1 METQA
6 LLTLV
11 STLDQRIVSDDV
23 VESWALMLKD
33 VAPLFAR
40 EAIEEHFRSKAD
52 TYLNVGHVLAGAK
65 RAALAQAE
73 RLVAEARIMDEAEWR
88 SDPQPVCEEHGL
100 RILSCDDCCS
110 LIHHQAGHMRD
121 DDRHSWAMAHV
132 YKAKEAW

>member
-1 METQA
+1 
-6 LLTLV
+6 
-11 STLDQRIVSDDV
+11 
-23 VESWALMLKD
+23 MLKD
-33 VAPLFAR
+33 VAPVFAR

-65 RAALAQAE
+65 RAALRQAE
-73 RLVAEARIMDEAEWR
+73 KLVAEARIMDEANWR
-88 SDPQPVCEEHGL
+88 SGPQPICEEHDL

-110 LIHHQAGHMRD
+110 LIHHQAGHMRE